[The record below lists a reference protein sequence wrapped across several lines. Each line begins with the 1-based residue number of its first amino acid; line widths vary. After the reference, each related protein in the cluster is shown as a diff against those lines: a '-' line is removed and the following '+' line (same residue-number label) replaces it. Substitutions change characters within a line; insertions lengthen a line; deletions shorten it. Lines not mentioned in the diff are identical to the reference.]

1 MDRADGRRS
10 GLLDRHWLLLLFR
23 GMAAIAFG
31 ISAWLRPVVA
41 FTVLVLLLGAYALVD
56 GALAVATALKERRE
70 QPFWWAQLF
79 TGVLGVVVGLAA
91 LTSPV
96 HTAAALLIAIAIW
109 AIAAGITEIVMALA
123 LRRRMR
129 GEWRI
134 LLSGIAS
141 LVLGIFFLARPDAAA
156 TTVHWMLSTYAT
168 FAGAVLVA
176 LAFRTRSLGRRHV
189 RA

>member
-1 MDRADGRRS
+1 
-10 GLLDRHWLLLLFR
+10 LLFR
-23 GMAAIAFG
+23 GVAAIAFG

-41 FTVLVLLLGAYALVD
+41 FTALVLLLGAYALVD
-56 GALAVATALKERRE
+56 GAIAVATALRERRE
-70 QPFWWAQLF
+70 QPFWWGQLV

-91 LTSPV
+91 LASPLRTGAV
-96 HTAAALLIAIAIW
+96 LLIAIAIW
-109 AIAAGITEIVMALA
+109 AIAAGVVEIATALA
-123 LRRRMR
+123 LRPTMR

-141 LVLGIFFLARPDAAA
+141 VVLGLFFLARPGAAA
-156 TTVHWMLSTYAT
+156 TTVHWLLSTYAI

-176 LAFRTRSLGRRHV
+176 LAFRTRSIGRREE